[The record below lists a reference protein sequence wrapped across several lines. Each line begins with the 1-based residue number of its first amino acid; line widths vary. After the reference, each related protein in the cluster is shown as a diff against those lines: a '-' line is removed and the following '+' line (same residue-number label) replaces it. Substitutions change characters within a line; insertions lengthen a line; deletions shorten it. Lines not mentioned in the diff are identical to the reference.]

1 MITGTHAIIFAKK
14 AEATR
19 KFLGDVLGLNS
30 VDAGGGWLIF
40 ALPPAELGVHPADGG
55 EEFHLL
61 YFTCDNLAVTMADL
75 KKKGVKFK
83 GKVQEQPWGSLIV
96 MKVPGAGD
104 IGLYQPKHPSAT
116 GMK

>member
-1 MITGTHAIIFAKK
+1 MIFGTHVILFAKK
-14 AEATR
+14 AEAAR
-19 KFLGDVLGLNS
+19 KFLKETLGLAS

-55 EEFHLL
+55 KEFHVL
-61 YFTCDNLAVTMADL
+61 YFTCDNLAKTMDDL

-104 IGLYQPKHPSAT
+104 IGLYEPKHPSPR
-116 GMK
+116 

>member
-1 MITGTHAIIFAKK
+1 MITGTHAILFAKK

-19 KFLGDVLGLNS
+19 KFLRDVLKMKS

-40 ALPPAELGVHPADGG
+40 ALPPAELGVHPADDDGK
-55 EEFHLL
+55 EFHQL
-61 YFTCDNLAVTMADL
+61 YFTCDNLAKTMADL

-83 GKVQEQPWGSLIV
+83 GKVQDQPWGSLIV

-104 IGLYQPKHPSAT
+104 IGLYEPRHPSPTA
-116 GMK
+116 

>member
-1 MITGTHAIIFAKK
+1 MITGTHAILFAKK

-19 KFLGDVLGLNS
+19 KFFRDVLGMSS

-40 ALPPAELGVHPADGG
+40 ALPPAELGVHPADGAK
-55 EEFHLL
+55 EFHML
-61 YFTCDNLAVTMADL
+61 YFTCDDLARTMDDL

-96 MKVPGAGD
+96 MKVPGAGE
-104 IGLYQPKHPSAT
+104 IGLYEPKHPSPSR
-116 GMK
+116 

>member
-1 MITGTHAIIFAKK
+1 MITGTHAIVFAKK

-19 KFLGDVLGLNS
+19 KFFKDVLGMTS

-40 ALPPAELGVHPADGG
+40 ALPPAELGVHPADDGK
-55 EEFHLL
+55 EFHML
-61 YFTCDNLAVTMADL
+61 YFTCDHLERTMDDL

-96 MKVPGAGD
+96 MKVPGAGE
-104 IGLYQPKHPSAT
+104 IGLYEPKHPSPSR
-116 GMK
+116 

>member
-1 MITGTHAIIFAKK
+1 MITGTHAIVFAKK

-19 KFLGDVLGLNS
+19 KFFRDVLGMSS

-55 EEFHLL
+55 KEFHML
-61 YFTCDNLAVTMADL
+61 YFTCDNLARTMDDL

-96 MKVPGAGD
+96 MKVPGAGE
-104 IGLYQPKHPSAT
+104 IGLYEPKHPSPSR
-116 GMK
+116 